1 MERIPA
7 QEHLHCF
14 FAENADKNICFCEP
28 YFAALLGK
36 VGRAVEGARLENVK
50 RQKRSGVRIPYL
62 PPEGNCTNT
71 RHSEFVQFLLYE
83 CFGVRITI
91 TDILPKPPKGAW
103 GERYLPASAFAS
115 LTVRI
120 FFDVFAERY
129 SLKMFIKGIISFPRC
144 LRSIKKAPCRI
155 HQRR

>member
-1 MERIPA
+1 MIINDIIQQKFELHSNGNTIPKYS
-7 QEHLHCF
+7 LCIKSS
-14 FAENADKNICFCEP
+14 N
-28 YFAALLGK
+28 
-36 VGRAVEGARLENVK
+36 
-50 RQKRSGVRIPYL
+50 SGDDC

-103 GERYLPASAFAS
+103 GERYLSASAFAS